1 MANYNDA
8 FPSRYIKASDL
19 QGKAP
24 IVTIDHVSLEE
35 VGREKDQR
43 WVVYFIGKEKGLV
56 CNKTNARTISTIA
69 NSPDTDE
76 WGGVAIQLFVAQVD
90 FAGDT
95 VEAIR
100 VRMPK
105 APVVGAKPKPKPV
118 PVPVVE
124 PEPEFDSAPLD
135 DSEIPF

>member
-19 QGKAP
+19 QGKTP
-24 IVTIDHVSLEE
+24 TVTIDHVSLEA
-35 VGREKDQR
+35 VGRDKDQR
-43 WVVYFIGKEKGLV
+43 WVAYFINKDKGLV
-56 CNKTNARTISTIA
+56 VNKTNARTIATIA

-76 WGGVAIQLFVAQVD
+76 WGGVQIQLFVAQVD

-105 APVVGAKPKPKPV
+105 AAVVGKVAPKPKPA
-118 PVPVVE
+118 PVVE
-124 PEPEFDSAPLD
+124 PEPEFDGTPLD